1 MINKLYKR
9 IHNKY
14 STLFK
19 FIFFLRYL
27 FGIFFISIVLFLAI
41 PHFFDLKKKDKV
53 IKNYLLEN
61 YGIKLSSYDDIDYH
75 SLPLPSLN
83 FSNVGISIGKD
94 SLQINA
100 NNLIIYPKLIS
111 IYNFENFE
119 TNKIILK
126 NNKILIDDSEL
137 KILIKYIYNLKNRLT
152 FKNLDLKINRQNKPL
167 INIKK
172 INFSNYGYKKNLVK
186 GELFDKKFKIL
197 INNNYNKINFKFL
210 KTGITVDINLN
221 EIKKESTISGILK
234 SKLLNSKLKFNFDYD
249 GEKIKIYNSYFR
261 NKNLSLNNESLIT
274 YRPFLYLDSI
284 FQVEDINIKI
294 IKKIDIN
301 RILTSKNL
309 IKKINAKN
317 TINFKSKIFSQNL
330 IDDLYLNVD
339 LAYGRLVYFKKISI
353 SENFFSCKG
362 DINLLEEYPIL
373 HFDCLVASKDKKK
386 LLKKF
391 SIKYKIKNEPL
402 KLNVKGNINILNN
415 KINFKKITMN
425 QNYVASK
432 EDLNY
437 FKQSFETI
445 VFDKNF
451 SNIFNLQKIKK
462 FILEIN

>member
-111 IYNFENFE
+111 IYNFKNFE

-172 INFSNYGYKKNLVK
+172 INFSNYGYEKNLVK

-462 FILEIN
+462 FILEVN

>member
-100 NNLIIYPKLIS
+100 NNLIIYPKLIG

-137 KILIKYIYNLKNRLT
+137 KILIKYIYNLKKKLT
-152 FKNLDLKINRQNKPL
+152 FKNLNLKINKQDKPL

-172 INFSNYGYKKNLVK
+172 INFSNYGYEKNLVK

>member
-61 YGIKLSSYDDIDYH
+61 YGIKLSSYDGIDYH

-111 IYNFENFE
+111 IYNFKNFE

-172 INFSNYGYKKNLVK
+172 INFSNYGYEKNLVK

>member
-1 MINKLYKR
+1 MINKLYKI

-61 YGIKLSSYDDIDYH
+61 YGIKLSSYDGIDYH

-111 IYNFENFE
+111 IYNFKNFE

-172 INFSNYGYKKNLVK
+172 INFSNYGYEKNLVK

>member
-1 MINKLYKR
+1 MINKLYKI

-61 YGIKLSSYDDIDYH
+61 YGIKLSSYDGIDYH

-111 IYNFENFE
+111 IYNFKNFE

-284 FQVEDINIKI
+284 FQVEDINIQI

>member
-61 YGIKLSSYDDIDYH
+61 YGIKLSSYDGIDYH

-111 IYNFENFE
+111 IYNFKNFE

-284 FQVEDINIKI
+284 FQVEDINIQI